1 MNNAFGGAF
10 EDSEYDV
17 ATANAT
23 YAGENHYHYAQVSP
37 SLSGRQ
43 GISLPMYEVPSN
55 TDATPEPPP
64 RQSEEF
70 RIVKIEQADLWPLWS
85 AVVLTLII
93 AIAAL
98 AQATTPQ
105 PVVMQAQSGASEVTG
120 SITRTATTQQAT
132 TTSSTS
138 TTTTQST
145 TVERTAPATGC
156 YCTRGTVTFAVSN
169 PGPCYALA
177 NGQNGRINLLQNNGL
192 YIRAGTPD
200 RSGTVLEQMTAVNGL
215 TVATTATMS
224 SEMPPV
230 YGPDGTGQPDGWYF
244 EQSTFQSYTRDKG
257 GQCSNSISTSTHTSG
272 DAETRPPSM
281 YLAPYVCL

>member
-1 MNNAFGGAF
+1 M
-10 EDSEYDV
+10 
-17 ATANAT
+17 
-23 YAGENHYHYAQVSP
+23 
-37 SLSGRQ
+37 
-43 GISLPMYEVPSN
+43 
-55 TDATPEPPP
+55 
-64 RQSEEF
+64 
-70 RIVKIEQADLWPLWS
+70 
-85 AVVLTLII
+85 II